1 MTGFLVGAALVMAAA
16 GVSPAKSPPDAR
28 IRLAPAT
35 IDFMLPDAERA
46 RWESRP
52 AFARTQTT
60 TKAKRHSTT
69 DKVIAVAAGATLGF
83 FGGGIIGGK
92 ITDKSDTNPD
102 DDTSVL
108 KGVFIGAPIGATLGG
123 LFGWYLTRN

>member
-1 MTGFLVGAALVMAAA
+1 MTGFLMGAALVMAAA
-16 GVSPAKSPPDAR
+16 GVSPAKAQPDAR

-35 IDFMLPDAERA
+35 IAFMLPDAERA

-52 AFARTQTT
+52 AFARTQA
-60 TKAKRHSTT
+60 TKAKRHNTT
-69 DKVIAVAAGATLGF
+69 DRIIAVAAGATLGF
-83 FGGGIIGGK
+83 FAGGMIGGT

-102 DDTSVL
+102 DDMSVM
-108 KGVFIGAPIGATLGG
+108 KGVLIGAPIGATLGG